1 MPARSKRSKANQKIS
16 RKKYR
21 VDPEVHVE
29 EPELN
34 KALDNH
40 DFAEDETQV
49 EYDGTESETQ
59 SPNANVQYMQAGL
72 NEPNEDGGPTSKA
85 PPACAHCLNITLRLP
100 KSTDSND
107 RAIYTEMTEMPVA
120 IQNVGYQ
127 CPVEYHAKNQSH
139 SIDERAEDETAGEVV
154 QPITDETEGLVNLN
168 SARSWSDSLAKL
180 EALRNPNLSDS
191 GVKNLEAIKSYFE
204 DRLKGINK
212 LHSSLNI
219 SHYSYR
225 KGKYR
230 ARLVRRWA
238 VQFQRTGQL
247 PVASQRGKHSK
258 RQSPLSDEDIK
269 RKCLTFFRG
278 LRPNN
283 RTAQTLKKFNVRRA
297 PPAYSRRFHR
307 CNYL

>member
-1 MPARSKRSKANQKIS
+1 MAEPNNWPLRYMTNISSIKALKANQKIS

-21 VDPEVHVE
+21 VDPEVDVE

-59 SPNANVQYMQAGL
+59 SPNAKLVYFAEADKSLKRTIYAGGSERTQRRWRANL
-72 NEPNEDGGPTSKA
+72 
-85 PPACAHCLNITLRLP
+85 
-100 KSTDSND
+100 KSTVGMRSLFEYNFTCSKEDTDSTD
-107 RAIYTEMTEMPVA
+107 RAIYTEMTETPVA

-127 CPVEYHAKNQSH
+127 CPVEYHVPAENQSH
-139 SIDERAEDETAGEVV
+139 SIDEHAEDETAGEVV
-154 QPITDETEGLVNLN
+154 QPITDEREWLVNLN

-180 EALRNPNLSDS
+180 EALKNPNLSDS
-191 GVKNLEAIKSYFE
+191 EVKNLEAIKSYFE

-230 ARLVRRWA
+230 ARLGNFRSLVSA
-238 VQFQRTGQL
+238 ASIQNASL
-247 PVASQRGKHSK
+247 P
-258 RQSPLSDEDIK
+258 
-269 RKCLTFFRG
+269 
-278 LRPNN
+278 
-283 RTAQTLKKFNVRRA
+283 
-297 PPAYSRRFHR
+297 
-307 CNYL
+307 